1 MNPGWS
7 IKTYVNDEA
16 IPLFVN
22 KVYSDNTQLQ
32 YAFYDLPFVCPP
44 TGQKHAG
51 YVSGQGVSLNLGEV
65 LRGDRI
71 MASDYDLVM
80 GQDTECSFVCNHET
94 DRKGIKRAQK
104 LVEDGYVVEWIVD
117 NLPGA
122 TSFVTVDRS
131 HKYYAAGFKLGYKD
145 FSKVTGNPRY
155 FVNNHVTLVIRW
167 RKASGRTGENGG
179 KVIVGFEVYTKSVE
193 ARHRDSLGC
202 PQDIHGES
210 YGFELYISQNATY
223 LESKYPGSSYLPEED
238 DVDDG
243 STLSIPYTYSVYFR
257 EEERIEWSKR
267 WELYFN
273 NQEEGSAI
281 HWLAIVNS
289 LVICGLLSALVV
301 VILSRT
307 IFGDGKGLMK
317 DGVSEEGKIKLK
329 SKKFKSTPK
338 SPRTGEKG
346 PSGLLEQEGDAQNDP
361 NSSSDDEFVED
372 ITGWKLLHGDV
383 FRPPRHAGFLPPL
396 IGSGMQ
402 LVFMTT
408 GLLVLGSLGI
418 LNPSFR
424 GGFVSVGMG
433 LFVFAGV
440 FSGYFSA
447 RAYKTLGGSN
457 WRNNTLMVSF
467 LLSLG
472 GSFSSSCRQRYS
484 SLACFLLQSSS
495 STSLSGQRHPAPLF
509 HLVPF

>member
-1 MNPGWS
+1 M
-7 IKTYVNDEA
+7 
-16 IPLFVN
+16 
-22 KVYSDNTQLQ
+22 
-32 YAFYDLPFVCPP
+32 
-44 TGQKHAG
+44 
-51 YVSGQGVSLNLGEV
+51 SLNLGEV

-80 GQDTECSFVCNHET
+80 GQDEECRLICSHRT

-145 FSKVTGNPRY
+145 FLKTTGNPRY
-155 FVNNHVTLVIRW
+155 FINNHVTLVIRW
-167 RKASGRTGENGG
+167 RKASGRAGENGG
-179 KVIVGFEVYTKSVE
+179 KVIVGFEVYTKSIEV
-193 ARHRDSLGC
+193 RHRDGLGC
-202 PQDIHGES
+202 PQDVHGES
-210 YGFELYISQNATY
+210 DGFELYIPQNTTY
-223 LESKYPGSSYLPEED
+223 LESKYPDSSYLPEED

-243 STLSIPYTYSVYFR
+243 STLSIPYSYSVYFR
-257 EEERIEWSKR
+257 EEDKIEWSKR

-273 NQEEGSAI
+273 NQGEGSTI

-289 LVICGLLSALVV
+289 LVIGGLLTAVV
-301 VILSRT
+301 IVILSRT
-307 IFGDGKGLMK
+307 VFGDAKGIVK
-317 DGVSEEGKIKLK
+317 DGSSEEGIIKLK
-329 SKKFKSTPK
+329 SKKSKSAPK
-338 SPRTGEKG
+338 SPRMGEKG
-346 PSGLLEQEGDAQNDP
+346 PSGLLEQEGDAQKDP
-361 NSSSDDEFVED
+361 NLSSDDEFVED

-383 FRPPRHAGFLPPL
+383 FRPPRHAGLLAPL
-396 IGSGMQ
+396 IGSGTQ

-457 WRNNTLMVSF
+457 WRNNTLMVGILTRF
-467 LLSLG
+467 FG
-472 GSFSSSCRQRYS
+472 IFSSLCRQHCS
-484 SLACFLLQSSS
+484 SLVCSLPPSSS
-495 STSLSGQRHPAPLF
+495 STSSSGHRHLALLFRLAPF
-509 HLVPF
+509 